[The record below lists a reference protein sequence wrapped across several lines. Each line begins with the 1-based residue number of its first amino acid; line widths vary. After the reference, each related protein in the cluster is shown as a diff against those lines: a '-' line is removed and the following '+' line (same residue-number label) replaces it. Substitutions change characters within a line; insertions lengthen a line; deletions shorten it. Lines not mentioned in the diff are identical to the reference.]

1 MKIESIAEALVQQ
14 VVVDSPSL
22 ASPPRHFT
30 TKSPVDFWSSPAVIA
45 PNNFVYKSLSNWAFN
60 IAVGCSHA
68 CRFCYVP
75 SAATIKQAAKLA
87 EYGVNDPDA
96 EWGDYVLLRPWDE
109 KKFLTS
115 LRAAENTRR
124 SQLKPDGNRAVIYC
138 STTDPYQPLE
148 RKYQVTRQCLE
159 VFARYDDLDLLVVQT
174 RSQLAERDLPLM
186 LQIPYAWLSI
196 TIETNDQVYLKGLKG
211 GPPLSTRWELV
222 RTASARGVPTQITI
236 SPCLRYTGVEEF
248 GQQLLHS
255 GAHRLVVDSVTDGD
269 GAQGERTARSPF
281 AKAEPDWANT
291 SHAHQLYHYLLGKA
305 VGTGISLGWSNAGF
319 CGIPLSLKTT
329 ENSRL
334 QQD

>member
-1 MKIESIAEALVQQ
+1 MEITHKDAKSILTPQHHGFLAAGPYPFTHALSGYTGCGFGQ
-14 VVVDSPSL
+14 
-22 ASPPRHFT
+22 T
-30 TKSPVDFWSSPAVIA
+30 TCGLYCYAQFL
-45 PNNFVYKSLSNWAFN
+45 PNWSLSGFTAAWGQ
-60 IAVGCSHA
+60 AVQ
-68 CRFCYVP
+68 VKMN
-75 SAATIKQAAKLA
+75 AAQLLDKALHTMKPALRQKL
-87 EYGVNDPDA
+87 
-96 EWGDYVLLRPWDE
+96 RI
-109 KKFLTS
+109 FMS
-115 LRAAENTRR
+115 
-124 SQLKPDGNRAVIYC
+124 

-174 RSQLAERDLPLM
+174 RSPLAERDLPLM

-196 TIETNDQVYLKGLKG
+196 TIETNDQAYLKGLKG

-236 SPCLRYTGVEEF
+236 SPCLRYSGVEEF

-255 GAHRLVVDSVTDGD
+255 GAHRLVVDSVIDGD

-281 AKAEPDWANT
+281 AKAEPDWADT
-291 SHAHQLYHYLLGKA
+291 SHAHELYHYLLEKA

-334 QQD
+334 KRG

>member
-1 MKIESIAEALVQQ
+1 MEITQKDAKSILTPQHHGFLAAGPYPFTHALSGYTGCGFGQ
-14 VVVDSPSL
+14 
-22 ASPPRHFT
+22 T
-30 TKSPVDFWSSPAVIA
+30 TCGLYCYAQFL
-45 PNNFVYKSLSNWAFN
+45 PNWSLSGFT
-60 IAVGCSHA
+60 
-68 CRFCYVP
+68 
-75 SAATIKQAAKLA
+75 AA
-87 EYGVNDPDA
+87 
-96 EWGDYVLLRPWDE
+96 WG
-109 KKFLTS
+109 
-115 LRAAENTRR
+115 
-124 SQLKPDGNRAVIYC
+124 RAVQVKMNAAQLLDKALHTMKPALRQKLRIFMS

-196 TIETNDQVYLKGLKG
+196 TIETNDQAYLKGLKG

-236 SPCLRYTGVEEF
+236 SPCLRYSGVEEF

-291 SHAHQLYHYLLGKA
+291 SHAHRLYHYLLGKE

-319 CGIPLSLKTT
+319 CGIVPR
-329 ENSRL
+329 NRA
-334 QQD
+334 